1 MNAPVQPIL
10 SLHEVSQV
18 FVSRNQQ
25 GWRRRYL
32 HALDR
37 VSLEVH
43 EGETLAIV
51 GESGSGKSTLAK
63 LLLSLNKPS
72 SGEVRF
78 RGTSLGRL
86 NTAQHTDYRRNVQAV
101 FQDPSASLNPRMS
114 VAETLGY
121 VARRHNLAPAA
132 QQLAFI
138 ENQLALVGLNPP
150 DSFLGRYPNQLS
162 GGQQQ
167 RVAIARA
174 MMLAPRIIVA
184 DEPLSALDISIQG
197 QVLDLMGELKQKTQV
212 GFVVISHD
220 LHAMEAIADRVAV
233 MHEGRIVEI
242 GRDVFV
248 RPQHDYTKLLL
259 DARLPADPRQA
270 RAQLAAAMA
279 RPAAVDRAQS

>member
-121 VARRHNLAPAA
+121 VARRHNLAP
-132 QQLAFI
+132 
-138 ENQLALVGLNPP
+138 ALVGLNPP

-279 RPAAVDRAQS
+279 RPAAADRAQS

>member
-101 FQDPSASLNPRMS
+101 FQDPSASLNPRM
-114 VAETLGY
+114 T
-121 VARRHNLAPAA
+121 
-132 QQLAFI
+132 
-138 ENQLALVGLNPP
+138 VGE
-150 DSFLGRYPNQLS
+150 
-162 GGQQQ
+162 
-167 RVAIARA
+167 V
-174 MMLAPRIIVA
+174 LAPRIIVA

-259 DARLPADPRQA
+259 DARLA

-279 RPAAVDRAQS
+279 RPAAADRAQS